1 MRRALVVSEK
11 LVNELGVILKEEFE
25 IQLDSIH
32 LTKLANFLVQY
43 FGLLLKINNSNNYE
57 KKT

>member
-1 MRRALVVSEK
+1 VVSEK

-25 IQLDSIH
+25 IKIDSIH
-32 LTKLANFLVQY
+32 LNKLANFLVQY
-43 FGLLLKINNSNNYE
+43 FGLLLKINNSKNYE